1 MGRLEKALP
10 GEITDSLGTFQPVK
24 LCDGSGAS
32 LASVV
37 PDLHLMRCR
46 LP

>member
-24 LCDGSGAS
+24 LCGGSGAR
-32 LASVV
+32 LASMV
-37 PDLHLMRCR
+37 PDLHLMRYR